1 MLEYRTNLLLIEK
14 RMVVIMLI
22 NFVRGFCM
30 ALADSVPGVSGG
42 TIAFLLGFYDKFIGS
57 LDALVS
63 GNKQEKIKAIKFLI
77 KIGIGWIF
85 GFCMAILFITA
96 VFESNIY
103 EISSLFIGF
112 IIFALPIIILEEKE
126 CLKNKFWGIIF
137 VFAGAAVV
145 VAISYFSGETLAEGI
160 NLAMGEFSVGTGIF
174 LFFAGAIA
182 ISAMV
187 LPGISGSTILMIFG
201 LYIPITNAIKEFL
214 HLNFVYVPALFIFG
228 IGVIVGAL
236 SVVKMIKKA
245 LVKFRAQ
252 TVYLIIGLMVGSVYS
267 IILGPKS
274 LDVPKEAMSFDTFSI
289 IFFIIGGIVIWGLQF
304 MKMKLNKSDE

>member
-1 MLEYRTNLLLIEK
+1 
-14 RMVVIMLI
+14 MLI
-22 NFVRGFCM
+22 NLIRGFCM

-42 TIAFLLGFYDKFIGS
+42 TIAFLLGFYDEFIGS
-57 LDALVS
+57 LDAIVS

-77 KIGIGWIF
+77 KIGIGWVI
-85 GFCMAILFITA
+85 GFCLAILFITA

-112 IIFALPIIILEEKE
+112 IIFALPIIIWEEKE
-126 CLKNKFWGIIF
+126 CLKNRYLSMVF
-137 VFAGAAVV
+137 VLIGAAVV

-201 LYIPITNAIKEFL
+201 LYIPIINAIKEFL

-236 SVVKMIKKA
+236 SVVKIIKRA
-245 LVKFRAQ
+245 LVRFRPQ

-267 IILGPKS
+267 IVLGPKS
-274 LDVPKEAMSFDTFSI
+274 LDVPKAAMTWNTFSI
-289 IFFIIGGIVIWGLQF
+289 IFFIIGGVVIFGLQF
-304 MKMKLNKSDE
+304 LKVKLDKSSK